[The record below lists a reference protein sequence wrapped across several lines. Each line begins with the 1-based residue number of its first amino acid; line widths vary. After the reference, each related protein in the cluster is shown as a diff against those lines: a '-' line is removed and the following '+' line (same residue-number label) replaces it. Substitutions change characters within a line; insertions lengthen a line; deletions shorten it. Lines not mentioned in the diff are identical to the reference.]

1 MPTPNLPPGFDFT
14 DPDIYTERLPME
26 EFAEL
31 RTSAPIWWNEQA
43 PGNGGGFHDGGFWAI
58 TKLND
63 VKEVSRRS
71 DVFSSS
77 ENGVIPRF
85 NNDIARED
93 IDVQRAVMLNMDA
106 PHHTRLRKIISRGF
120 TPRAVGRLHDELH
133 ERAQNIAKAAAAA
146 GSGDFVEQV
155 SCELPLQAI
164 AGLLGVPQEDRDKL
178 FRWSNEMTGND
189 DPEYADIDPK
199 MSSAELIMYAMK
211 MAEEKAKNPG
221 DDIVTQL
228 IEADIDGE
236 KLSDDEFGFFVV
248 MLAVAGNETT
258 RNSIT
263 QGMMAFADHPDQWE
277 LYKKERPETAADEI
291 VRWATP
297 VTSFQRTALE
307 DYELSGVQIK
317 KGQRVM
323 MFYRSANFDEEV
335 FDDPYTFNILR
346 DPNPHV
352 GFGGTGAHYCIGANL
367 ARMTI
372 NLIFNAVAD
381 NMPDLKPISAPERLR
396 SGWLNGIKHWQVD
409 YTGKCPVAQLMD
421 FTPDPA
427 QQAVA
432 DVVTSVLDR
441 DNTWEALG
449 RGRRDG
455 AAGARAAG
463 RRRRRPARDR
473 DGADRDR
480 SPRPDQPGAGHP
492 RVRRGAAAGFGLRR
506 AAGPLPRRPGQGLAA
521 DRGAE
526 RTRHGA
532 AGPARD
538 DLRAQSAVAAP
549 KSVSGM
555 PKTRVDA
562 RHRRQRRR
570 RGVTEG
576 RRRAGG
582 EDADVQRIRR
592 VRGHV
597 LRRRGGR
604 TRTC

>member
-1 MPTPNLPPGFDFT
+1 MPNPCLGPNLPAGFDFT
-14 DPDIYTERLPME
+14 DPDIYTERLPMA

-31 RTSAPIWWNEQA
+31 RASAPIWWNEQT
-43 PGNGGGFHDGGFWAI
+43 PELGGGFHDGGFWAI
-58 TKLND
+58 SKLDD
-63 VKEVSRRS
+63 VKEVSLRS
-71 DVFSSS
+71 DVFSSY

-85 NNDIARED
+85 NNDISRED
-93 IDVQRAVMLNMDA
+93 IEVQRFVMLNMDA

-133 ERAQNIAKAAAAA
+133 ERAERIAKAAAAA

-199 MSSAELIMYAMK
+199 ATSVELIMYAMQ
-211 MAEEKAKNPG
+211 MAAIKAENPG
-221 DDIVTQL
+221 DDIVTTL
-228 IEADIDGE
+228 INADIDGE

-277 LYKKERPETAADEI
+277 LFKKERPETAVDEI

-297 VTSFQRTALE
+297 VTCFQRTALE

-317 KGQRVM
+317 KGQRVV
-323 MFYRSANFDEEV
+323 MFYRSANFDEDV

-372 NLIFNAVAD
+372 NLIVNAVAD

-409 YTGKCPVAQLMD
+409 YTGKCPVA
-421 FTPDPA
+421 
-427 QQAVA
+427 
-432 DVVTSVLDR
+432 
-441 DNTWEALG
+441 
-449 RGRRDG
+449 
-455 AAGARAAG
+455 
-463 RRRRRPARDR
+463 
-473 DGADRDR
+473 
-480 SPRPDQPGAGHP
+480 H
-492 RVRRGAAAGFGLRR
+492 
-506 AAGPLPRRPGQGLAA
+506 
-521 DRGAE
+521 
-526 RTRHGA
+526 
-532 AGPARD
+532 
-538 DLRAQSAVAAP
+538 
-549 KSVSGM
+549 
-555 PKTRVDA
+555 
-562 RHRRQRRR
+562 
-570 RGVTEG
+570 
-576 RRRAGG
+576 
-582 EDADVQRIRR
+582 
-592 VRGHV
+592 
-597 LRRRGGR
+597 
-604 TRTC
+604 